1 MEINPIYLNYT
12 EGHPSF
18 ELTLTILEKII
29 RERLSTEYKSIRVG
43 ASNSGKVKFCFTVF
57 NNDGSY
63 NFYFQE
69 MKNFRNWRPSVEN
82 IGFEVAHMENL
93 IETFRSGCLSGI
105 IL

>member
-12 EGHPSF
+12 EGQPSF
-18 ELTLTILEKII
+18 ELTITILEKII
-29 RERLSTEYKSIRVG
+29 RQRLSNDYKSIRVG
-43 ASNSGKVKFCFTVF
+43 ASNSSKVKFCFTVF

-69 MKNFRNWRPSVEN
+69 MKNFRNWRPLEN
-82 IGFEVAHMENL
+82 IGVEVAHMENL
-93 IETFRSGCLSGI
+93 IETLRSGCLSGI